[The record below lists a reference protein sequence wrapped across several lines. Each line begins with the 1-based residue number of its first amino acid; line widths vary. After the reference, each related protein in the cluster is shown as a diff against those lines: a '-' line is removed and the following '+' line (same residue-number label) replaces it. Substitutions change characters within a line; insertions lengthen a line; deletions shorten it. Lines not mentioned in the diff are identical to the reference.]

1 MVPSGHPAI
10 IGAQFPGRSRPVG
23 PPRCD
28 LLLELP
34 EITELFRHFPLRLA
48 DHWALPMCVQPACA
62 CLSAWRSP
70 TRESS
75 GPASAITQSKVRGII
90 GTLIPCF
97 NLKGPKFAWLNGC
110 HHRPAERPKQT
121 GNGVNCADQNSL
133 LDVGKYAIEFIQR
146 VVINH

>member
-34 EITELFRHFPLRLA
+34 EITELFRHFPLR
-48 DHWALPMCVQPACA
+48 HCALPMCVQPACA

-75 GPASAITQSKVRGII
+75 GPAYAITKSKVLGLLV
-90 GTLIPCF
+90 TLFPYFKLI
-97 NLKGPKFAWLNGC
+97 
-110 HHRPAERPKQT
+110 
-121 GNGVNCADQNSL
+121 
-133 LDVGKYAIEFIQR
+133 Y
-146 VVINH
+146 

>member
-48 DHWALPMCVQPACA
+48 DV
-62 CLSAWRSP
+62 R
-70 TRESS
+70 
-75 GPASAITQSKVRGII
+75 PASMCIFKRMAITNARKLWSGFRNHAIKSPRHYRDIDSLLQ
-90 GTLIPCF
+90 PQ
-97 NLKGPKFAWLNGC
+97 
-110 HHRPAERPKQT
+110 RPEICLAERLPPQTRGKTQTNRQWRKLRGSELFTGCGQVCHRVHPKSC
-121 GNGVNCADQNSL
+121 N
-133 LDVGKYAIEFIQR
+133 
-146 VVINH
+146 

>member
-1 MVPSGHPAI
+1 MVLSGHPAI

-34 EITELFRHFPLRLA
+34 VITELFRHFPLR
-48 DHWALPMCVQPACA
+48 HCALTMCVAPASA
-62 CLSAWRSP
+62 SLTAWRAP
-70 TRESS
+70 PRERS
-75 GPASAITQSKVRGII
+75 GPASAITQSKVRCII
-90 GTLIPCF
+90 GTLSRCP

-110 HHRPAERPKQT
+110 HHRPAERPKQS

-133 LDVGKYAIEFIQR
+133 LDVGQYAIEFIQR

>member
-1 MVPSGHPAI
+1 
-10 IGAQFPGRSRPVG
+10 
-23 PPRCD
+23 
-28 LLLELP
+28 
-34 EITELFRHFPLRLA
+34 
-48 DHWALPMCVQPACA
+48 MCVQPACA
-62 CLSAWRSP
+62 YLSAWRSP

-75 GPASAITQSKVRGII
+75 GPASAITQSRNHAITQSKVRGII